1 MNAFI
6 PLASMTTRE
15 VPLSLYVVERDSLK
29 KRRAEIMAELVDR
42 VFAQQSEQPSVSPT
56 TP

>member
-15 VPLSLYVVERDSLK
+15 ASMSLYVFERDSLK

-42 VFAQQSEQPSVSPT
+42 LFAQQSEQPSVSPT